1 MEAENARGS
10 DLDRSPM
17 TEDQARQ
24 IYQDLWTHFP
34 DIRMWFNNA
43 CKTKQ
48 QRQET
53 TNAMLNRIMP
63 LPHAVVDK
71 VVSDMINGKIA
82 VIPEFKSRSYL
93 SYHIADCARRIMEE
107 QDANEERERDRAE
120 MRRVREE
127 RKSEERPTVSGREL
141 LLARE
146 EIASRAPG
154 GVEGEEKEKWVQKEW
169 KQLLD
174 QSYD

>member
-34 DIRMWFNNA
+34 DIRRWFKNA

-48 QRQET
+48 QKLET
-53 TNAMLNRIMP
+53 TQAMLNSIMP
-63 LPHAVVDK
+63 LPQAGVDK
-71 VVSDMINGKIA
+71 CVSDMINAKIA

-107 QDANEERERDRAE
+107 QDANEERERGRVE
-120 MRRVREE
+120 MRRIREE

-146 EIASRAPG
+146 EISALAPG
-154 GVEGEEKEKWVQKEW
+154 GVEGEEQEKWVQQEW